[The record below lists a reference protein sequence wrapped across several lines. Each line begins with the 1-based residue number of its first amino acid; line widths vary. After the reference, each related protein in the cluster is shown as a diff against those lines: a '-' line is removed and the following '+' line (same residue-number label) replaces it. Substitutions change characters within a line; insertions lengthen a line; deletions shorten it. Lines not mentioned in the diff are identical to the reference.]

1 VATFDRALA
10 AFRGRDVTC
19 PLASSYGTHLPNQ
32 ISGEDEVTFA
42 SVSPGW
48 RLPGQ
53 GLVYGCGIR
62 YTCLQFPKRRIAK
75 EDHGRSQIG

>member
-19 PLASSYGTHLPNQ
+19 PLASSYGTQLPNQ
-32 ISGEDEVTFA
+32 TSGEDEVTFA
-42 SVSPGW
+42 SVSPRW

-53 GLVYGCGIR
+53 VGLRVRNSVYLPAVPPCG
-62 YTCLQFPKRRIAK
+62 A
-75 EDHGRSQIG
+75 